1 MNGHIG
7 KMSSSRVSC
16 TMASRALPLASSLII
31 VLVVPL
37 PLLATTFSES
47 ESNSNFSDRN
57 VVPDGTDRVTGN
69 LDFEDFDEE
78 FPNNT
83 LSSEQ
88 VLGSF
93 PIAGTVPGGPFVA
106 WIDNDIG
113 NGTPDTV
120 LGHFD
125 AGGTLLDSNDDGGP
139 LVDTLGS
146 LLTGNADAG
155 GDINLMVPGCC
166 DSFAGTHGEQGSFD
180 LFIRYSAGAYDVD
193 FFEFANLPVNEPF
206 RAEVVNAN
214 FDSFLGFLDSS
225 GTIIKTNDDS
235 GDGLLSRLFENV
247 PGDGRVILAVTG
259 FDDFDFL
266 GNHKEEP
273 GSYELEFELGAI
285 PEPAQ
290 YAFLL
295 SAFLAGAAL
304 ARDRRRK

>member
-1 MNGHIG
+1 M
-7 KMSSSRVSC
+7 
-16 TMASRALPLASSLII
+16 
-31 VLVVPL
+31 
-37 PLLATTFSES
+37 
-47 ESNSNFSDRN
+47 
-57 VVPDGTDRVTGN
+57 PDGTDRVTGN

-88 VLGSF
+88 VLGNF
-93 PIAGTVPGGPFVA
+93 PIIGTVPGGPFVA

-125 AGGTLLDSNDDGGP
+125 AGGAFLDSDDDSSP
-139 LVDTLGS
+139 LGDGLGS
-146 LLTGNADAG
+146 LLQGSADAN
-155 GDINLMVPGCC
+155 GDINLMVTGCC

-206 RAEVVNAN
+206 RAEVVNAD
-214 FDSFLGFLDSS
+214 FDSILGFLDSS
-225 GTIIKTNDDS
+225 GSNISDDDDS

-247 PGDGRVILAVTG
+247 PGDGRVILAVSG
-259 FDDFDFL
+259 FSDFGFS
-266 GNHKEEP
+266 GNHDETGP
-273 GSYELEFELGAI
+273 YELEFELGAI